1 LNDLLKFP
9 LEWKKKFYSVLL
21 PCIVGHAK
29 EIESGLFLSLFA
41 KFQASDVAV
50 ELTRSEVACLLANA
64 FLCKFPYSGN
74 NDDNLNFT
82 G

>member
-1 LNDLLKFP
+1 VRDLLQ

-21 PCIVGHAK
+21 PLLVDHAK
-29 EIESGLFLSLFA
+29 EIESGRFQSLFA

-64 FLCKFPYSGN
+64 FLCKFPHSGN
-74 NDDNLNFT
+74 KDENLNFT
-82 G
+82 W

>member
-1 LNDLLKFP
+1 V
-9 LEWKKKFYSVLL
+9 E
-21 PCIVGHAK
+21 HAK
-29 EIESGLFLSLFA
+29 EIESGKFQSLFA

-64 FLCKFPYSGN
+64 FLCKFPHSGN
-74 NDDNLNFT
+74 KDENLNFT